1 MSDGAGHGPGQDRIA
16 RRIHVKGKV
25 QGVFFRAWTVEQATG
40 LGLDG
45 WVRNRH
51 DGSVEAVA
59 AGPADK
65 VEELIARC
73 RRGSPASKVEA
84 VTVEDMPGTVDPGF
98 RQKPTL

>member
-1 MSDGAGHGPGQDRIA
+1 MSETPDPIS

-25 QGVFFRAWTVEQATG
+25 QGVFFRAWTIEQAQA

-59 AGPADK
+59 AGPAGK
-65 VEELIARC
+65 VEQLIARL
-73 RRGSPASKVEA
+73 REGSPASRVDAVHVEE
-84 VTVEDMPGTVDPGF
+84 TPGIVGRGF
-98 RQKPTL
+98 TQKPTI

>member
-1 MSDGAGHGPGQDRIA
+1 MSAADQGQDRIA

-25 QGVFFRAWTVEQATG
+25 QGVWFRAWTIEQATE

-59 AGPADK
+59 VGTPDQ
-65 VEELIARC
+65 VEQLIERC
-73 RRGSPASKVEA
+73 RQGSPASRVDA
-84 VTVEDMPGTVDPGF
+84 VHIEETSGIVAQGF
-98 RQKPTL
+98 TQKPTV

>member
-1 MSDGAGHGPGQDRIA
+1 MSVERIA
-16 RRIHVKGKV
+16 RRIHIKGQV
-25 QGVFFRAWTVEQATG
+25 QGVWFRAWTVEQATE

-73 RRGSPASKVEA
+73 HRGSPASRVDMVIVEETPGVIA
-84 VTVEDMPGTVDPGF
+84 GGFVQKSTV
-98 RQKPTL
+98 

>member
-1 MSDGAGHGPGQDRIA
+1 MSEGEGHGHVA
-16 RRIHVKGKV
+16 RRIHVKGRV
-25 QGVFFRAWTVEQATG
+25 QGVFFRAWLIEQATG

-59 AGPADK
+59 AGSADK

-73 RRGSPASKVEA
+73 HRGSPASRVDA
-84 VTVEDMPGTVDPGF
+84 VNIEDTPGVVAQGF
-98 RQKPTL
+98 VQKPTV

>member
-1 MSDGAGHGPGQDRIA
+1 MSEPGRPDRVA

-25 QGVFFRAWTVEQATG
+25 QGVWFRAWTIEQATE

-45 WVRNRH
+45 WVRNRM

-59 AGPADK
+59 TGPADR

-73 RRGSPASKVEA
+73 RRGSPASRVDA
-84 VTVEDMPGTVDPGF
+84 VDVEDTPGVVAQGF
-98 RQKPTL
+98 TQKPTV

>member
-1 MSDGAGHGPGQDRIA
+1 MSEGQDHDRVA

-25 QGVFFRAWTVEQATG
+25 QGVFFRAWTIEQAKE

-59 AGPADK
+59 SGPADK
-65 VEELIARC
+65 VGELIARC
-73 RRGSPASKVEA
+73 HRGSPPSRVDT
-84 VTVEDMPGTVDPGF
+84 VMVEDTPGVVAQGF
-98 RQKPTL
+98 VQKPTV

>member
-1 MSDGAGHGPGQDRIA
+1 MSQERIA

-25 QGVFFRAWTVEQATG
+25 QGVWFRGWTVEQATE

-51 DGSVEAVA
+51 DGSVEAIA
-59 AGPADK
+59 SGPAVK

-73 RRGSPASKVEA
+73 HHGSPASQVDKVI
-84 VTVEDMPGTVDPGF
+84 VEHTPGVIAGGF
-98 RQKPTL
+98 TQKPTV

>member
-1 MSDGAGHGPGQDRIA
+1 MSGERIA

-25 QGVFFRAWTVEQATG
+25 QGVFFRAWTIEQATE

-51 DGSVEAVA
+51 DGSVEAVV
-59 AGPADK
+59 AGPLAR

-73 RRGSPASKVEA
+73 HRGSPPSRVDKVIVEETSGIGA
-84 VTVEDMPGTVDPGF
+84 AGFTQTPTV
-98 RQKPTL
+98 

>member
-1 MSDGAGHGPGQDRIA
+1 MSDAGEARIA

-25 QGVFFRAWTVEQATG
+25 QGVWFRAWTIEQATE

-45 WVRNRH
+45 WVRNRN

-59 AGPADK
+59 VGAAGK

-73 RRGSPASKVEA
+73 RQGSPASRVDDVIVEETPGIVA
-84 VTVEDMPGTVDPGF
+84 RGFIQKATV
-98 RQKPTL
+98 

>member
-1 MSDGAGHGPGQDRIA
+1 MSEAAPGARIA

-25 QGVFFRAWTVEQATG
+25 QGVFFRAWTIEQAEA

-65 VEELIARC
+65 VEELVARC
-73 RRGSPASKVEA
+73 RRGSPPSRVDAVHVEE
-84 VTVEDMPGTVDPGF
+84 TPGIVARGF
-98 RQKPTL
+98 VQKPTV

>member
-1 MSDGAGHGPGQDRIA
+1 MSGERIA
-16 RRIHVKGKV
+16 RRIRVKGKV
-25 QGVFFRAWTVEQATG
+25 QGVFFRAWTIEQANE

-59 AGPADK
+59 VGPAGK

-73 RRGSPASKVEA
+73 HRGSPPSRVDA
-84 VTVEDMPGTVDPGF
+84 VIVEDTPGIVAAGF
-98 RQKPTL
+98 TQKPTI

>member
-1 MSDGAGHGPGQDRIA
+1 MSEPDVSGRIA
-16 RRIHVKGKV
+16 RRIHIKGRV
-25 QGVFFRAWTVEQATG
+25 QGVWYRGWTVDQARA

-59 AGPADK
+59 AGPAAR

-73 RRGSPASKVEA
+73 HQGPPAARVDS
-84 VTVEDMPGTVDPGF
+84 VTVEETPGVVAAGF
-98 RQKPTL
+98 VQKPTV

>member
-1 MSDGAGHGPGQDRIA
+1 MSAVADQDGGRDRIA
-16 RRIHVKGKV
+16 RRIHVQGKV

-59 AGPADK
+59 VGPADK

-73 RRGSPASKVEA
+73 RRGSPASTVEA
-84 VTVEDMPGTVDPGF
+84 VTVEDMPGIVDPGF
-98 RQKPTL
+98 SQKPTL

>member
-1 MSDGAGHGPGQDRIA
+1 MADEAGRIA

-25 QGVFFRAWTVEQATG
+25 QGVFFRAWTIEQAKA

-59 AGPADK
+59 SGPADK

-73 RRGSPASKVEA
+73 RQGSPASQVAAVYVEE
-84 VTVEDMPGTVDPGF
+84 TPGVVAGGF
-98 RQKPTL
+98 TQKPTV

>member
-1 MSDGAGHGPGQDRIA
+1 MSATGQDRGQDRIA

-73 RRGSPASKVEA
+73 RRGSPASQVEA
-84 VTVEDMPGTVDPGF
+84 VIVEDTPGIVGPGF
-98 RQKPTL
+98 SQKPTV